1 MKIITNVKEDFMN
14 NNNRKPAEGF
24 SPGDFIQEEIKERGW
39 TQEDFAKILG
49 KPLPTVNQIIK
60 GKRAIIPETAKK
72 IAAAFGNSP
81 QFWMNLETSWQLY
94 NSESSEEEQV
104 RKYARLY
111 ELLPVREMQR
121 RGWIKATK
129 TSSEL
134 EKELNIFFGASNFL
148 DSPEIK
154 QAARM
159 SANHVEARAAFQAWC
174 RRSFLVSQ
182 LVQVNKFIKSKIPN
196 LIKKLRL
203 LFSEPEEVRHVPR
216 ILAEFGVRLVVVQHL
231 KGTHLDGAA
240 VLYSASK
247 PVISLSM
254 RYGRLDY
261 FWFTLIHELA
271 HIFYEDG
278 TKLDVNIM
286 EKKTDDDEVES
297 RANKFAASTLVP
309 TDQMK
314 SFILR
319 TSPIYSTSK
328 IMNFSRRMGVHPA
341 IVIGQLKKKD
351 EEIVTWDKFSRL
363 HNRINVRDIIKSTA
377 MCDGWGQVA
386 PVSN

>member
-1 MKIITNVKEDFMN
+1 MDIG
-14 NNNRKPAEGF
+14 NNNRRPAEGF
-24 SPGDFIQEEIKERGW
+24 SPGDFILEEIKERGW
-39 TQEDFAKILG
+39 SQEDFAKIIG

-60 GKRAIIPETAKK
+60 GKRAIIPDTAKR

-94 NSESSEEEQV
+94 NSECADEDQV
-104 RKYARLY
+104 KENARLY
-111 ELLPVREMQR
+111 DMLPIREIQR

-129 TSSEL
+129 SPEEL
-134 EKELNIFFGASNFL
+134 ENELKTFWGVSDL
-148 DSPEIK
+148 SEVPEIK
-154 QAARM
+154 LAARM
-159 SANHVEARAAFQAWC
+159 SADNEEALAAFSAWC

-182 LVQVNKFIKSKIPN
+182 LLQVNKFTRSRIPN

-203 LFSEPEEVRHVPR
+203 FFSEPEEIKHVPH
-216 ILAEFGVRLVVVQHL
+216 ILAEFGIRLVIVEHL
-231 KGTHLDGAA
+231 KGTYLDGAA
-240 VLYSASK
+240 LSYSESN

-271 HIFYEDG
+271 HIYYDDG
-278 TKLDVNIM
+278 TKCDVKIL
-286 EKKTDDDEVES
+286 EKQTDDDVEM
-297 RANKFAASTLVP
+297 RANEFAASTLVP
-309 TDQMK
+309 VDQME

-319 TSPIYSTSK
+319 TSPIYSTNK

-351 EEIVTWDKFSRL
+351 EENVGWEKFPRL
-363 HNRINVRDIIKSTA
+363 HNRVNVRDIIKSVA

-386 PVSN
+386 PVNV